1 AGRPEALAPCVVHGE
16 APLRRGL
23 VGDRELARRPGV
35 GHRGAVPAAAHRALH
50 QVRVVRRRLFE
61 RVGPGECHAPSDH
74 SRVRH
79 ERQSPATGARRAA
92 PALLPDQA
100 GLQAHEVPRRDDVH
114 GYEAGGILGRTGVP
128 MVRRDLAETTAR
140 PSARTNAT
148 ARVRRNQANDASSRS
163 RERNATNPPNASP
176 PAERIGLARPIRCSP
191 PTSTEI
197 STPPESPARPPSAA
211 VSAASAGPTCSRG
224 SVLPTT

>member
-1 AGRPEALAPCVVHGE
+1 MTET
-16 APLRRGL
+16 
-23 VGDRELARRPGV
+23 
-35 GHRGAVPAAAHRALH
+35 
-50 QVRVVRRRLFE
+50 QKTRRRDGQTPRVDRRAFVRLGVAGGVASLVAACGWDGGGAI
-61 RVGPGECHAPSDH
+61 RPLLLDWSRVNDWVGPLGHG
-74 SRVRH
+74 R
-79 ERQSPATGARRAA
+79 
-92 PALLPDQA
+92 
-100 GLQAHEVPRRDDVH
+100 PRRDDVH
-114 GYEAGGILGRTGVP
+114 GYEAGGVLGRPGVP

-197 STPPESPARPPSAA
+197 SLPPESPARRPSAA